1 MAITLREQYLE
12 GFVSSHEMDCM
23 APQVAAAAAQ
33 LRQHTGAGSDFHGWL
48 TLPRDYNKEELARI
62 HAAAEKI
69 RSDTDVLVVIGIG
82 GSYLGARSAIELL
95 RSPYYN
101 ALGKDGPAIYFA
113 GCNLSGSYL
122 DEILA
127 LCEGKRVSLN
137 VISKSGTTTEPA
149 LAFRVLRGMMERRYG
164 KEAAGR
170 IYCTTDRARGTLK
183 SLADREGWQTFVIP
197 DDVGGRYSVLTAVGL
212 LPMAVAGIDIDAVL
226 HGAEKAMTE
235 LDNDDF
241 SHNPCYRYA
250 ALRNILLRRG
260 KAIEI
265 YASYEP
271 RFTQMGEWLKQ
282 LYGESE
288 GKDGKGLFPASV
300 AFTTDLHSMGQFI
313 QDGSRNLFETVIDF
327 ITPAADLT
335 VEEDPENLD
344 GLNFL
349 SGMAMRQINRR
360 AMQGTILAHTR
371 GGVPN
376 LVLEVPAIN
385 EEEEYGYMVYFFMLA
400 CGISGYLLGVNP
412 FDQPGV
418 EAYKKNM
425 FALLGKPGYEDL
437 RQELLEKL
445 GE

>member
-12 GFVSSHEMDCM
+12 EFVSSHEMDCM

-48 TLPRDYNKEELARI
+48 TLPRDYDKEELARI

-95 RSPYYN
+95 RSPFYN

-212 LPMAVAGIDIDAVL
+212 LPMAVAGIDIDAVRRPK
-226 HGAEKAMTE
+226 G
-235 LDNDDF
+235 DD
-241 SHNPCYRYA
+241 
-250 ALRNILLRRG
+250 
-260 KAIEI
+260 
-265 YASYEP
+265 
-271 RFTQMGEWLKQ
+271 
-282 LYGESE
+282 
-288 GKDGKGLFPASV
+288 
-300 AFTTDLHSMGQFI
+300 
-313 QDGSRNLFETVIDF
+313 
-327 ITPAADLT
+327 
-335 VEEDPENLD
+335 
-344 GLNFL
+344 
-349 SGMAMRQINRR
+349 R
-360 AMQGTILAHTR
+360 AG
-371 GGVPN
+371 
-376 LVLEVPAIN
+376 
-385 EEEEYGYMVYFFMLA
+385 
-400 CGISGYLLGVNP
+400 
-412 FDQPGV
+412 
-418 EAYKKNM
+418 
-425 FALLGKPGYEDL
+425 
-437 RQELLEKL
+437 
-445 GE
+445 

>member
-12 GFVSSHEMDCM
+12 GFVSPCEMDCM
-23 APQVAAAAAQ
+23 APQVAAAVRQ

-48 TLPRDYNKEELARI
+48 ILPRDFDKEELARI

-69 RSDTDVLVVIGIG
+69 REDTDVLIVIGIG

-95 RSPYYN
+95 RSPFYN

-149 LAFRVLRGMMERRYG
+149 LAFRVLREMMERRYG

-260 KAIEI
+260 KGIEI

-385 EEEEYGYMVYFFMLA
+385 EEEYGYMVYFFMLA
-400 CGISGYLLGVNP
+400 CGVSGYLLGVNP

>member
-23 APQVAAAAAQ
+23 APQVAAAVRQ

-48 TLPRDYNKEELARI
+48 TLPRDYDKEELARI
-62 HAAAEKI
+62 HAAAKKI
-69 RSDTDVLVVIGIG
+69 RSDTDVLIVIGIG

-149 LAFRVLRGMMERRYG
+149 LAFRVLRGMMEQRYG

-226 HGAEKAMTE
+226 LGAQKAMTE
-235 LDNDDF
+235 LGNDDF

-250 ALRNILLRRG
+250 AIRNILLRRG

-360 AMQGTILAHTR
+360 A
-371 GGVPN
+371 
-376 LVLEVPAIN
+376 
-385 EEEEYGYMVYFFMLA
+385 
-400 CGISGYLLGVNP
+400 
-412 FDQPGV
+412 
-418 EAYKKNM
+418 K
-425 FALLGKPGYEDL
+425 
-437 RQELLEKL
+437 QEWRN
-445 GE
+445 G